1 MSDVYV
7 CLVLDMWCGVTAREK
22 GIGDGK
28 ENWKKVRREKKKNRD
43 VKR

>member
-1 MSDVYV
+1 MYV
-7 CLVLDMWCGVTAREK
+7 CLVLDMWCGVTAKEK

-28 ENWKKVRREKKKNRD
+28 EIWKKIRREKEKEGD